1 MAALLRA
8 SKSVCAHTC
17 SGDRRRWLLMLAAA
31 AAASGWAAV
40 VAGVGAASQ
49 RARVLMKLLVEWL
62 TGEHAFFTAE
72 NPTAYSLH

>member
-1 MAALLRA
+1 
-8 SKSVCAHTC
+8 
-17 SGDRRRWLLMLAAA
+17 MLAAA